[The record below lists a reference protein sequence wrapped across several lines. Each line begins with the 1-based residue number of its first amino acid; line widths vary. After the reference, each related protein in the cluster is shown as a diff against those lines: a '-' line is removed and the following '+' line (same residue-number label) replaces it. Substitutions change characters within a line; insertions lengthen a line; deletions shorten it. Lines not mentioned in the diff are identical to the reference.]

1 MLVAVTNSNIVETY
15 SAIGPRMAACAGQK
29 HMVIQGPSS
38 FCLWL
43 CHSQGPWS
51 LCFWLAEEKEM
62 VVKVQPLNCL
72 ALNGSHSISHPK
84 SHGPTLMKGD
94 WEV

>member
-1 MLVAVTNSNIVETY
+1 
-15 SAIGPRMAACAGQK
+15 
-29 HMVIQGPSS
+29 
-38 FCLWL
+38 
-43 CHSQGPWS
+43 
-51 LCFWLAEEKEM
+51 M